1 MGFTSPFF
9 TTIFHGIQVLG
20 GPEILF
26 LLPPSGM
33 KSKETIDSKM
43 QSNKSMHFCVWNEL
57 CIQPM
62 VVVQHFA
69 RLLDPK
75 DLF

>member
-1 MGFTSPFF
+1 MGCI
-9 TTIFHGIQVLG
+9 TIFHHHFSQNPSFG

-33 KSKETIDSKM
+33 KFKETIDSKM
-43 QSNKSMHFCVWNEL
+43 QSNKSMHVLVCKEV
-57 CIQPM
+57 CIQSM
-62 VVVQHFA
+62 VVVQHLA